1 MHPLRVLEVG
11 TWEGNSACWLAS
23 HVACQ
28 EEDELVCVDSF
39 AGSAE
44 HLKCEFYAK
53 DLKDLEARCRRNL
66 ARAAAAEGGA
76 GRVRLLKDLSHSA
89 LSSLQASLEAEGG
102 GKQAFDLIYID
113 GSHEWEHVLEDA
125 RLAWP
130 LLRAGR
136 DGRNSGG
143 LLIFDD
149 YLWHG
154 ASCPHFAPHPVLVGA
169 LVGACEGE
177 KAVEERNETC
187 GCPGRAIDA
196 FVQAL
201 QGSVRVVSVSYQVAL
216 EKL

>member
-1 MHPLRVLEVG
+1 M
-11 TWEGNSACWLAS
+11 
-23 HVACQ
+23 
-28 EEDELVCVDSF
+28 CVDSF

-44 HLKCEFYAK
+44 HLQCEVYAK
-53 DLKDLEARCRRNL
+53 ALKDLEARCRWNL

-89 LSSLQASLEAEGG
+89 LSSLQVSLEAEG
-102 GKQAFDLIYID
+102 AFDLIYID

-130 LLRAGR
+130 LLRSGD

-154 ASCPHFAPHPVLVGA
+154 ASCPHFAPHPVLVGT
-169 LVGACEGE
+169 LVGACGGE
-177 KAVEERNETC
+177 KAVEERNENC

-201 QGSVRVVSVSYQVAL
+201 QGSVRVVSISYQVAL